1 MSRTAW
7 AAPLAWSA
15 AILIATSIPG
25 DQLPPAFPYADK
37 FVHLGIY
44 GVLGV
49 LVGRACR
56 LDRRPSR
63 TGAVGVVRWVCAIAL
78 FAAFDEWHQDFIPGR
93 ASDSTDW
100 LMDVV
105 GATAG
110 LAIATT
116 TLRPEQRI

>member
-1 MSRTAW
+1 VNRPAWGAALAW
-7 AAPLAWSA
+7 AA

-25 DQLPPAFPYADK
+25 EQLPRTFPHFDK
-37 FVHLGIY
+37 LVHLGIY

-49 LVGRACR
+49 LVGRARR
-56 LDRRPSR
+56 LDSR
-63 TGAVGVVRWVCAIAL
+63 LARIGAAGVVRWVCAVAL

-93 ASDSTDW
+93 ASDPIDW
-100 LMDVV
+100 LVDVG

-110 LAIATT
+110 LVAATT